1 MAKTAKKKN
10 VKHLVLLDV
19 TLLEK
24 RRYNRDL
31 NRLGADKTL
40 GYFSF
45 LYREF
50 FISGI
55 FFNREF
61 F

>member
-1 MAKTAKKKN
+1 MAKTAKKKKKKKKW
-10 VKHLVLLDV
+10 VFLVLLDV

-24 RRYNRDL
+24 GRYHRDL

-45 LYREF
+45 LYLD
-50 FISGI
+50 
-55 FFNREF
+55 NREF

>member
-1 MAKTAKKKN
+1 MAKTAKKKKN
-10 VKHLVLLDV
+10 VNHLVLLDV

-45 LYREF
+45 LYLD
-50 FISGI
+50 
-55 FFNREF
+55 NREF

>member
-1 MAKTAKKKN
+1 MAKTAKKIKN

-24 RRYNRDL
+24 GRYNRDL

-40 GYFSF
+40 GHFSF
-45 LYREF
+45 LYLDNRKF
-50 FISGI
+50 F
-55 FFNREF
+55 
-61 F
+61 